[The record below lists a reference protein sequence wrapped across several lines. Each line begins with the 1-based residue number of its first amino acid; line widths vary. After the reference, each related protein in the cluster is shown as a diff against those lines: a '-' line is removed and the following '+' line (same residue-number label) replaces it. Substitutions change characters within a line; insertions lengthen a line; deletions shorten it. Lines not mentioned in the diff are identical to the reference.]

1 MKNTD
6 YELQLLA
13 RIGTSK
19 DSYFEFADLIHTGL
33 FNKHSRV
40 FDEMLKLIA
49 ENKEPTMHRLMNI
62 MPDKQ
67 DQILD
72 IFSNIDYSVTLPE
85 IIDILQEDYR
95 VRTIN
100 NGMMEAGMRAT
111 STEKSESLANALLKL
126 ETNSNESKYKTLY
139 EIALEEI
146 DNLNKNINPGVLTGF
161 KFIDGLSGG
170 FQPSDLIIIAAET
183 SQGKTSLSLSLAYN
197 MINAGKSVA
206 FISMEMSQAQISH
219 RLMSYDTL
227 RSWRCAK
234 DNKEMFQAAAD
245 RYKNMQLHVADITN
259 VSINNVIA
267 NIRSAKFRLGI
278 DCVFID
284 YLQLIRDSK
293 SQNREQEIGTIARGL
308 KNLAKELNIPIV
320 ILSQLSRPKQGGNHM
335 PGLSRLRDSG
345 QIEEAADMVWFVYR
359 PESYGIEQ
367 FEDQHTKELAVNI
380 IAKGRNYGT
389 GTFYTRFLESI
400 TRFRDDWDTAEPTG
414 KIKPNKSF
422 ETDDIDEKEIPF

>member
-1 MKNTD
+1 MKNMD

-13 RIGTSK
+13 RIGGNK
-19 DSYFEFADLIHTGL
+19 DSYFEFADIIHSGL
-33 FNKHSRV
+33 FNRHSKV
-40 FDEMLKLIA
+40 FDEMLKLIS
-49 ENKEPTMHRLMNI
+49 ENKEPTMHRLMNV
-62 MPDKQ
+62 MPEKQ
-67 DQILD
+67 DEILD
-72 IFSNIDYSVTLPE
+72 VYTKIDYGVTLPE

-100 NGMMEAGMRAT
+100 NGMVEAGMKAT
-111 STEKSESLANALLKL
+111 SVEKFETLSNALLKL
-126 ETNSNESKYKTLY
+126 ETNTNESKYKTLY

-146 DNLNKNINPGVLTGF
+146 DNLNKNINPGILTGF
-161 KFIDGLSGG
+161 QFIDGLSGG

-219 RLMSYDTL
+219 RLMAYDTL
-227 RSWRCAK
+227 RSWRNAK
-234 DNKEMFQAAAD
+234 DNKEMFQAAANK
-245 RYKNMQLHVADITN
+245 YKDMKLHIADITN

-320 ILSQLSRPKQGGNHM
+320 LLSQLSRTKQPGNHM

-367 FEDQHTKELAVNI
+367 YEDQHTKELAVNI

-389 GTFYTRFLESI
+389 GTFYTRFIERI

-414 KIKPNKSF
+414 EISPNESF
-422 ETDDIDEKEIPF
+422 KANDVDENKIPF